1 MLRDLGGLAEGE
13 QYRTLRAR
21 FQALTG
27 QQEVPLGLQSA
38 SEITLKQEL
47 KDVAGKTRVYSGEEK
62 FYCTGSPLP
71 SWHA

>member
-1 MLRDLGGLAEGE
+1 MEQSTWCHRVLCIRARAPVNCIAVRFDAGGLAEGE

-38 SEITLKQEL
+38 SEITLK
-47 KDVAGKTRVYSGEEK
+47 
-62 FYCTGSPLP
+62 
-71 SWHA
+71 H